1 MFIDNSRYIDVKTA
15 DVETESGRIASA
27 IKLRRLPHAAGAPTV
42 MKGNDRLD
50 VMAQRQYSDGTKF
63 WHIADANTELEAN
76 KLVTQRVQ
84 DKEIRI
90 INVPE
95 K

>member
-1 MFIDNSRYIDVKTA
+1 MFIDNSRYSEVKTV
-15 DVETESGRIASA
+15 DVETENRRIVSA
-27 IKLRRLPHAAGAPTV
+27 IKLRRLPGADGPPAV
-42 MKGNDRLD
+42 IKGSDRLD

-63 WHIADANTELEAN
+63 WHIADANTELEAS
-76 KLVTQRVQ
+76 KLVTQRMQ

>member
-1 MFIDNSRYIDVKTA
+1 MFIDNSRYTDVKTVE
-15 DVETESGRIASA
+15 VETDNGRVVSA
-27 IKLRRLPHAAGAPTV
+27 IKLRRLPYAAGAPTV
-42 MKGNDRLD
+42 IKGSDRLD

-63 WHIADANTELEAN
+63 WHIADANSELEAN

>member
-1 MFIDNSRYIDVKTA
+1 MFIENSRYIDVKTV
-15 DVETESGRIASA
+15 DVETENGRIVSA
-27 IKLRRLPHAAGAPTV
+27 IKLRRLPYAAGAPTV
-42 MKGNDRLD
+42 IKGNDRLD